1 MSWVN
6 LNDVYVNKSGDAI
19 AGDLSVG
26 GTLTVNDGKGTNTT
40 YNVANEI
47 TTLRDSVSQDTGWIK
62 LYTGYNG
69 YIKYRVTLNTCCLM
83 VCGIHGFTTG
93 YAVPNELPN
102 KYLPTCESL
111 YCPLYMRQSNN
122 TAGIWIPQRDSSDR
136 KFYLYSA
143 IQTSAATSI
152 SGFVCWN
159 I

>member
-6 LNDVYVNKSGDAI
+6 LNDVYVNKTGDTI

-26 GTLTVNDGKGTNTT
+26 GALTINDGKGTGTT

-69 YIKYRVTLNTCCLM
+69 SIKYRVTLNTCCLM
-83 VCGIHGFTTG
+83 VGGLHSFTTG

-102 KYLPTCESL
+102 EYLPTCGPS

-143 IQTSAATSI
+143 IPTNASTFI
-152 SGFVCWN
+152 SGFVYWT